1 MNLQVQSHGFE
12 MSSEIRE
19 EIMRRAEKL
28 NEFYAKISRCRVVV
42 DLPHRHSRD
51 GERYFV
57 KIDMTVPGSEIVIK
71 RQGHEDI
78 YIAIREAFKTA
89 KRKLEDYARLQRG
102 DVKYH
107 EEIPPAKISA
117 IYPEKGYGFI
127 TTFDGREIYF
137 HENSVINKDFD
148 DLKVGMSV
156 RYVEEK
162 GEKGPQA
169 STVTVID

>member
-1 MNLQVQSHGFE
+1 MNLQLHSHGFE
-12 MSSEIRE
+12 MSSEIKE
-19 EIMRRAEKL
+19 EITRRAEKL
-28 NEFYAKISRCRVVV
+28 NEFYGKINRCRVVV
-42 DLPHRHSRD
+42 DFPHRHSRD

-78 YIAIREAFKTA
+78 YIAIREAFKAA

-107 EEIPPAKISA
+107 EEVPPAQISA
-117 IYPEKGYGFI
+117 LYPEKGYGFI

-148 DLKVGMSV
+148 DLKVGMRV

-169 STVTVID
+169 STVTVLD